1 MKIIC
6 IGRNYGA
13 HARELGN
20 EVPENPVFFL
30 KPDSAILR
38 NNQPFFVPGF
48 SKNVHYEA
56 EIVVKIDRLGKNI
69 KKHFAH
75 RYYHEI
81 ALGIDFTARDL
92 QDEAKAKGLPWA
104 AAKGFDRSAPISR
117 FIPLSEAG
125 DNIRAVQF
133 RLEKN
138 GQTVQQGNTADMI
151 FTVDELIA
159 WVSQFMTLKMGDLIF
174 TGTPAG
180 VGPVTI
186 GDRLTGYIG
195 ELRMLDFAIK

>member
-38 NNQPFFVPGF
+38 NNQPFFVPEF

-69 KKHFAH
+69 KKQFAP
-75 RYYHEI
+75 RYYHEV

-117 FIPLSEAG
+117 FIPLAEAG
-125 DNIRAVQF
+125 NNIREIPF

-151 FTVDELIA
+151 FAVDDLIA
-159 WVSQFMTLKMGDLIF
+159 WVSKFMTLKMGDLIF

-180 VGPVTI
+180 VGPVAI

-195 ELRMLDFAIK
+195 EQKMLDFAIK

>member
-20 EVPENPVFFL
+20 EVPEKPVFFL

-38 NNQPFFVPGF
+38 NNQPFFVPEF

-69 KKHFAH
+69 KKQFAH

-117 FIPLSEAG
+117 FIPLSETGSIQA
-125 DNIRAVQF
+125 IAF

-138 GQTVQQGNTADMI
+138 GQLVQNGNTSDMI
-151 FTVDELIA
+151 FAVDELIA
-159 WVSQFMTLKMGDLIF
+159 WVSQFMTLKMGDIIF

-180 VGPVTI
+180 VGPVAI
-186 GDRLTGYIG
+186 GDRLAGYIG
-195 ELRMLDFAIK
+195 EQKMLDFAIK

>member
-20 EVPENPVFFL
+20 EVPEKPVFFL

-38 NNQPFFVPGF
+38 NNQPFFVPEF

-69 KKHFAH
+69 KKQFAH

-117 FIPLSEAG
+117 FIPLSETGSIQA
-125 DNIRAVQF
+125 IAF

-138 GQTVQQGNTADMI
+138 GQLVQNGNTSDMI
-151 FTVDELIA
+151 FAVEELIA
-159 WVSQFMTLKMGDLIF
+159 WVSQFMTLKMGDIIF

-180 VGPVTI
+180 VGPVAI

-195 ELRMLDFAIK
+195 EQKMLDFAIK